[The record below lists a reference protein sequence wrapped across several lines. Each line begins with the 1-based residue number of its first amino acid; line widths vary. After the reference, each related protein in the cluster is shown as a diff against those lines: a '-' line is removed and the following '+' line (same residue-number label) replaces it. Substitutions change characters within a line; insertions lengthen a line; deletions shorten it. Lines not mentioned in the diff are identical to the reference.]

1 MLLDIVEYCETWFN
15 IYTVDAVD
23 AMTRFTFRQTDI
35 RTTDNSL
42 PCRPN
47 NYLNVLNH
55 FRS

>member
-1 MLLDIVEYCETWFN
+1 MLLDIVEYCKNWFN
-15 IYTVDAVD
+15 IYTVDSVD
-23 AMTRFTFRQTDI
+23 AMTRFTFRQTDR

-42 PCRPN
+42 LCGPN

>member
-1 MLLDIVEYCETWFN
+1 MLLVIVEYCENWFN

-23 AMTRFTFRQTDI
+23 AMTRFTFRETDR

-42 PCRPN
+42 LCRPN